1 MHDIIE
7 KSVVQSYEKDFELLD
22 IMDENL
28 TLELEKLEAVLDK
41 HPSNGDLDFSF
52 SYKNKKLLQKL
63 VTDFLRSFDVAN
75 KIPQIKRLQYGLVY
89 YILQSSVRLINW
101 QVPYKEPNFDMETK
115 LQRLAY
121 FSKYAIGIYGPDEL
135 YESTISEQKALLFTK
150 GTDREQFMFWS
161 NTSEEEMLDGF
172 FQNRECL

>member
-1 MHDIIE
+1 M
-7 KSVVQSYEKDFELLD
+7 QSFEKDFKLLD
-22 IMDENL
+22 VMDENL
-28 TLELEKLEAVLDK
+28 TIELERLEAVLDK
-41 HPSNGDLDFSF
+41 HPSNGDLDFAF

-63 VTDFLRSFDVAN
+63 LTDFVRSFDVAN
-75 KIPQIKRLQYGLVY
+75 KIPQIKKLQYGLVY
-89 YILQSSVRLINW
+89 YTIQSSVRLSNW
-101 QVPYKEPNFDMETK
+101 QLPYKEPQFDMERK

-135 YESTISEQKALLFTK
+135 YESTIDEQKALLFTK

-172 FQNRECL
+172 FQNREYL